1 MCVLDPQQREL
12 STAQRQQ
19 LQRLADL
26 TMGLIE
32 NEAHRRRESR
42 LILDLVRKNER
53 IIKSVLDEGREM
65 CAFIDGQHRF
75 LFVNPAYEHY
85 WTQPRESLIG
95 MHVHE
100 LVGQRL
106 YRDVIKAGI
115 NQALTGHDAVL
126 TLDHAFPG
134 TGLRHMEVRYVP
146 ARDERGRV
154 HGVVERY
161 RDVTELTDQADA
173 LRRHVAELDAR
184 RAVQNKYL
192 HAISHDLKEPVNAI
206 NNAAPVL
213 VERLAGTLPAL
224 EDRCLGYIERG
235 GRRLAITDCP

>member
-1 MCVLDPQQREL
+1 VRFYAGAPIVTPDSHALGAMCVLDPQQREL

-161 RDVTELTDQADA
+161 RDVTELTDQSPTAH
-173 LRRHVAELDAR
+173 REAETAK
-184 RAVQNKYL
+184 A
-192 HAISHDLKEPVNAI
+192 H
-206 NNAAPVL
+206 
-213 VERLAGTLPAL
+213 
-224 EDRCLGYIERG
+224 RG
-235 GRRLAITDCP
+235 